1 MNEAK
6 RNSSETLAWYKK
18 IAMIASLPLLPAIIA
33 YMGLCSYTENYLSER
48 RIRLRMQRCGRFLR
62 LSDARLRIAENGGT
76 LIIENPTIA
85 WDITHAW
92 WTPENVLA
100 KSPFPLPTKEDYMN
114 AALER
119 RFENWDFWCWQN
131 YTCLDKGLA
140 FLLRVWNGATLD
152 NTISTWFPDLSVV
165 RTWTGFA
172 RMREPLGNGNKKM
185 A

>member
-6 RNSSETLAWYKK
+6 GNSPESLAWYSN
-18 IAMIASLPLLPAIIA
+18 IAMIASLPLISEIIA
-33 YMGLCSYTENYLSER
+33 YMGLWTYTENYLSER
-48 RIRLRMQRCGRFLR
+48 RIRLRMQRCGRFLC
-62 LSDARLRIAENGGT
+62 LPDARLRIAENRGT

-92 WTPENVLA
+92 WKPDDVQA
-100 KSPFPLPTKEDYMN
+100 KSPFPLPTTEDYMK
-114 AALER
+114 AALEMR
-119 RFENWDFWCWQN
+119 CEDWDFWCWQN
-131 YTCLDKGLA
+131 YTCLDNERA

-152 NTISTWFPDLSVV
+152 NTISTWFPDMTVV

-172 RMREPLGNGNKKM
+172 KMQRPLGAGNQKK